1 MTAEELRRVAE
12 ELGLDVVGAAGVAPY
27 EETERHIVERRERG
41 LFGSMR
47 FTMAQPEVS
56 CHPETL
62 LDGARTVVSAALC
75 YYAPGPDPGE
85 GEGRLPRYAWRDHY
99 ALLREKLDALG
110 RRLGGAYRVLVD
122 ANQHVDRAGAERSG
136 VGFIGKNTMLITRT
150 HGSWV
155 VLGTLV
161 TEAKLEPT
169 DPVTA
174 GCGNCTLCIDAC
186 PTGALDEPGILDST
200 RCLSYWTQTRGEMPD
215 DVMDA
220 LEDRVYGC
228 DICQDVCPWNV
239 GVEKRRAAE
248 PLAAEAAP
256 TARLAE
262 WLTRDEEELV
272 AELDRLFVPG
282 NDARW
287 LRRNA
292 LVALG
297 NVGSEGDQGLLEAFL
312 DDGEPA
318 IRSAAR
324 RAATRIAE
332 RV

>member
-1 MTAEELRRVAE
+1 
-12 ELGLDVVGAAGVAPY
+12 
-27 EETERHIVERRERG
+27 
-41 LFGSMR
+41 
-47 FTMAQPEVS
+47 
-56 CHPETL
+56 
-62 LDGARTVVSAALC
+62 
-75 YYAPGPDPGE
+75 
-85 GEGRLPRYAWRDHY
+85 
-99 ALLREKLDALG
+99 
-110 RRLGGAYRVLVD
+110 
-122 ANQHVDRAGAERSG
+122 
-136 VGFIGKNTMLITRT
+136 
-150 HGSWV
+150 
-155 VLGTLV
+155 
-161 TEAKLEPT
+161 
-169 DPVTA
+169 
-174 GCGNCTLCIDAC
+174 
-186 PTGALDEPGILDST
+186 
-200 RCLSYWTQTRGEMPD
+200 
-215 DVMDA
+215 
-220 LEDRVYGC
+220 
-228 DICQDVCPWNV
+228 V

-256 TARLAE
+256 TARFAE